1 MNAKKSYLI
10 DAITKQYLN
19 LGVSKKRKLLNEKC
33 ISKKQEIVDRYG
45 DEIKSNINELY
56 DNIYSTVVEEVKDI
70 VDYTLNYCFDIKNLF
85 NKK

>member
-10 DAITKQYLN
+10 DAITKEYLN
-19 LGVSKKRKLLNEKC
+19 LGVSKKRKLLNAKC
-33 ISKKQEIVDRYG
+33 IDKKNEIVDRYG